1 MRVRLPRVSRRRASW
16 LSRRAPL
23 FLAACLAI
31 AARQAE
37 AASLTLS
44 PPSTNPLIAEGDA
57 HYQRRQDG
65 HVGERAD
72 SREILEAIAAY
83 ETAAQAPG
91 NAQAR
96 WKLARALYF
105 RGAYTGLGADSRRV
119 VFERAR
125 RVSEEAIGIVFSRG
139 RSAAGL
145 PPSRIAD
152 AVRGDPDAAPVFFW
166 AAVSW
171 GEWALSIGK
180 LEAVRRGAAAKI
192 RDDAAIVVALDP
204 RFEEGGGYRILG
216 RLHDQAP
223 RVPFLTWWVSR
234 KEAITNLRNA
244 LAVAPDNVIN
254 LHFLAEALAR
264 SGSSRAEAVRLEEQ
278 VLAAAASP
286 ARLVEETHIQDE
298 AKRNLARWNG
308 LVQ

>member
-1 MRVRLPRVSRRRASW
+1 M
-16 LSRRAPL
+16 
-23 FLAACLAI
+23 
-31 AARQAE
+31 
-37 AASLTLS
+37 
-44 PPSTNPLIAEGDA
+44 
-57 HYQRRQDG
+57 
-65 HVGERAD
+65 
-72 SREILEAIAAY
+72 
-83 ETAAQAPG
+83 
-91 NAQAR
+91 
-96 WKLARALYF
+96 
-105 RGAYTGLGADSRRV
+105 
-119 VFERAR
+119 
-125 RVSEEAIGIVFSRG
+125 
-139 RSAAGL
+139 
-145 PPSRIAD
+145 
-152 AVRGDPDAAPVFFW
+152 
-166 AAVSW
+166 SW

-192 RDDAAIVVALDP
+192 RDDAAIVIALDP

-264 SGSSRAEAVRLEEQ
+264 SGASRAEAVRLEEQ

-298 AKRNLARWNG
+298 AKRNLARWSG
-308 LVQ
+308 PVQ